1 MVDWYTELLQNETAT
16 KVLGRD
22 EGAHPKGDR

>member
-1 MVDWYTELLQNETAT
+1 MIDWYTELLQNQNAT
-16 KVLGRD
+16 KGPGRD